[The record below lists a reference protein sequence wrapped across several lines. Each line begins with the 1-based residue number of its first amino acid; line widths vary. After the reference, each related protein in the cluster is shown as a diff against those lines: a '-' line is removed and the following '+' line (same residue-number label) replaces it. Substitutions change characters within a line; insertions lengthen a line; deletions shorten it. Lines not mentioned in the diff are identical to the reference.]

1 MNKLQQRHV
10 LRAENKLTGYIH
22 MKKQTQRKN
31 GVPCRAEILFVQV
44 LLLILLAAAIL
55 SARII
60 GNKDADISAGTFVK
74 APVRSITL
82 EDLAYTLESRA
93 EK

>member
-1 MNKLQQRHV
+1 
-10 LRAENKLTGYIH
+10 

-31 GVPCRAEILFVQV
+31 QAPCRAEIIFVQV
-44 LLLILLAAAIL
+44 LLLVLLAAAIL

-60 GNKDADISAGTFVK
+60 GKGDSDIRAGTFEK
-74 APVRSITL
+74 APVQNITL

>member
-1 MNKLQQRHV
+1 
-10 LRAENKLTGYIH
+10 
-22 MKKQTQRKN
+22 MKKQTQRKDKA
-31 GVPCRAEILFVQV
+31 PCRAEIIFVQV
-44 LLLILLAAAIL
+44 LLIILLAAAIL

-60 GNKDADISAGTFVK
+60 GKRNSDIRVGTFES

>member
-1 MNKLQQRHV
+1 
-10 LRAENKLTGYIH
+10 

-31 GVPCRAEILFVQV
+31 GVPCRAEIVFVQV
-44 LLLILLAAAIL
+44 LLLIMLAAAIL

-60 GNKDADISAGTFVK
+60 GNKDADITAGTFEK